1 MSAENSFLQE
11 AIEKDSNF
19 KTWDDLFQIPTFNS
33 MGLPIPP
40 NNNNNNNS
48 SKDNGDEKVNYL
60 CGNSLGLMP
69 KSTPIAISNE
79 LKAWGDRGVE
89 SHFRHPD
96 EDKGLTSW
104 VDIDLP
110 IIPLLAPIVG
120 AKENEVAC
128 MGTLTMN
135 LNSLLC
141 SFYKPDFKT
150 GRYKILFEK
159 GSFPSDY
166 YAFLNQVKLH
176 DLNPEDALIQI
187 KPSENQYYINTND
200 ILKII
205 DEQGDSISIICL
217 PGIQY
222 YTGQFFDLKSI
233 VEKGHEKGC
242 IVGFDLAHAVGNID
256 LKLHDWGVD
265 FAAWCS
271 YKYLNSG
278 PGAIGGIFINE
289 KFFNNNNNNNNHNN
303 NNNNNKEKNN
313 DIDQFRPRLAGWW
326 GNNSQDRFKMLEIF
340 NPIESALGFRQ
351 SNPSVIDV
359 VSLKSSLEIFNKIEG
374 NIKTLRIKS
383 IELTNYLEKLL
394 KSSKFYID
402 PLITINNK
410 NKILNPCFTI
420 ITPSDSN
427 QRGAQLSL
435 LFLPDTNNNNNNS
448 LNENIMEKIFNY
460 LNQNG
465 TICDERRPNV
475 IRLAPCP
482 LYNTFKD
489 VYNCVELLNKAFEE
503 LF

>member
-1 MSAENSFLQE
+1 MSVENSFLQE
-11 AIEKDSNF
+11 SIEKDSKF
-19 KTWDDLFQIPTFNS
+19 KTWDDLFQIPTFSS
-33 MGLPIPP
+33 MGLPTKD
-40 NNNNNNNS
+40 NNN
-48 SKDNGDEKVNYL
+48 KDGDEKVNYL

-89 SHFRHPD
+89 SHFRHPG

-110 IIPLLAPIVG
+110 IVPLLAPIVG
-120 AKENEVAC
+120 AKDCEVAC

-141 SFYKPDFKT
+141 SFYKPDLKN

-187 KPSENQYYINTND
+187 SPSEGQYYIKTED

-205 DEQGDSISIICL
+205 DEQGDSISVICL

-222 YTGQFFDLKSI
+222 YTGQLFDMKSI
-233 VEKGHEKGC
+233 VAKGHEKGC

-256 LKLHDWGVD
+256 LKLHEWGVD

-289 KFFNNNNNNNNHNN
+289 KFFNNNKEE
-303 NNNNNKEKNN
+303 NKDNAVGAGE
-313 DIDQFRPRLAGWW
+313 FRPRLAGWW

-374 NIKTLRIKS
+374 NISTLRIKS

-402 PLITINNK
+402 PSKTISLQTKSEN
-410 NKILNPCFTI
+410 LAPCFTI
-420 ITPSDSN
+420 ITPNDPQ

-435 LFLPDTNNNNNNS
+435 LFLPDLDNS
-448 LNENIMEKIFNY
+448 GANVMEKIFNY
-460 LNQNG
+460 MNQNG

-482 LYNTFKD
+482 LYNTFRD